1 MILSNLRIE
10 WARDG
15 AMMGLLVGG
24 AVLQSLLSGPW
35 LLLIGSIALGV
46 RISFVTDGRYGFAS
60 TLAGG
65 LLWYALHWFVV
76 SGLSQAAVA
85 SEVLTFSCLMVI
97 FSIARLHTCERV
109 TEGKERLAK
118 MQEES
123 LKYTERLKRL
133 ETESEGMI
141 QESEDWTKLF
151 GVTRS
156 IGEVLRAEDIMDVIR
171 EAVET
176 HLKLPVYALLL
187 VKNGTIR
194 VGAQKGFDD
203 QAMAEAAFSTGAA
216 SVASWL
222 LNQREPVLVDN
233 LAADRRFSGTM
244 FPYRSL
250 VALPMWVREEPLGLL
265 LAFDVQSRNFGHQDF
280 QRASILAK
288 QLALGISNT
297 SLYARIEELSIT
309 DGLTKLNRVRHFLER
324 FDGELDRARR
334 YSHPL
339 SLLMG
344 DLDSFKHLNDTYGHL
359 EGDEMLKLTA
369 RVMEQNF
376 KRPAILARYGGE
388 EFSILLPDVTKEAAV
403 EQADRF
409 REALSVAKPD
419 STENRSALTISI
431 GVASFPADAQTRR
444 NMIAR
449 ADLALY
455 KAKREGKNRVCPYDD
470 SIQDFA
476 AGGEKA

>member
-1 MILSNLRIE
+1 MV
-10 WARDG
+10 
-15 AMMGLLVGG
+15 GLLLGG
-24 AVLQSLLSGPW
+24 AVLQSRLSGPW
-35 LLLIGSIALGV
+35 LLLIGTIALGV
-46 RISFVTDGRYGFAS
+46 RISFVADGRYGFVS

-65 LLWYALHWFVV
+65 LLWYVLHWFVV
-76 SGLSQAAVA
+76 SGLSQVAVA

-97 FSIARLHTCERV
+97 FSMARLHTSERV

-123 LKYTERLKRL
+123 REYTGRLKRL
-133 ETESEGMI
+133 EKESESMI
-141 QESEDWTKLF
+141 QESENWTKLF

-156 IGEVLRAEDIMDVIR
+156 IGEVLRAEDIMHVIR

-176 HLKLPVYALLL
+176 HLKLPVYVLLL
-187 VKNGTIR
+187 VKNGTLR
-194 VGAQKGFDD
+194 VSAQKGFDNEV
-203 QAMAEAAFSTGAA
+203 MAEATFSIGAA
-216 SVASWL
+216 SVASWF

-233 LAADRRFSGTM
+233 LAADRKFSGTI

-250 VALPMWVREEPLGLL
+250 VALPMWVRAEPLGLL
-265 LAFDVQSRNFGHQDF
+265 LAFDTQSRNFGHQDF
-280 QRASILAK
+280 KHASILAK

-297 SLYARIEELSIT
+297 TLYAQIEELSIT
-309 DGLTKLNRVRHFLER
+309 DGLTKLNRIRHFLDR
-324 FDGELDRARR
+324 FNGELERARR
-334 YSHPL
+334 YSRPL

-344 DLDSFKHLNDTYGHL
+344 DLDSFKQFNDTYGHL

-369 RVMEQNF
+369 RVMEQYF

-409 REALSVAKPD
+409 RQALSVAKLESGEP
-419 STENRSALTISI
+419 RPALTMSI

-455 KAKREGKNRVCPYDD
+455 KAKREGKNRVYPYDD
-470 SIQDFA
+470 SIQGLA
-476 AGGEKA
+476 AATGEKA